1 MLQGNSGGPLV
12 NLDGEIIGVNVMK
25 AWPADGLGFAVPVD
39 LILKIMEH
47 FKKNG
52 YDFSVV

>member
-52 YDFSVV
+52 YDLVV